1 MQTKKT
7 GEVNMNEIKKTN
19 IEELIQ
25 EAKRAKESGASLS
38 SVFKYFA
45 EKNGKASGSVRNA
58 YYAAMKTAGLNGS
71 AELNENSESNENLSR
86 KGGAKEIKDIIG
98 VNHDEKKPSELFEGL
113 KVNKIVTFK
122 ESETDA
128 LVKKVLTGITFG
140 KSVRRAISE
149 ISRGEKEA
157 LRNQNKY
164 RNTLKR
170 DKPRVE
176 RLRKEII
183 SEVGKCYDPYLK
195 PPSRDELLDDLK
207 NEINNFYDR
216 IASRVS
222 IENMLLKHELNAC
235 RAENARL
242 KSLLERE
249 NIKF

>member
-1 MQTKKT
+1 
-7 GEVNMNEIKKTN
+7 MNEIKRTD

-25 EAKRAKESGASLS
+25 EAKRAKETGASLS

-58 YYAAMKTAGLNGS
+58 YYAAMKNAGLNGS
-71 AELNENSESNENLSR
+71 AELNENTESDENLSG
-86 KGGAKEIKDIIG
+86 KVGAKY
-98 VNHDEKKPSELFEGL
+98 NEKSPSELYQGL

-128 LVKKVLTGITFG
+128 LVKKVLTGVTFG

-207 NEINNFYDR
+207 NEINNFYER
-216 IASRVS
+216 IASRVR

-235 RAENARL
+235 RAENAAL
-242 KSLLERE
+242 KAQLDDLMQK
-249 NIKF
+249 N

>member
-1 MQTKKT
+1 
-7 GEVNMNEIKKTN
+7 MNEIKRTN

-38 SVFKYFA
+38 SVFKFFA

-58 YYAAMKTAGLNGS
+58 YYAAMKNAGLNGS
-71 AELNENSESNENLSR
+71 AEFNEKTESNENLSGKVEA
-86 KGGAKEIKDIIG
+86 KGIIGAKH
-98 VNHDEKKPSELFEGL
+98 NEKSPSELYQGL

-128 LVKKVLTGITFG
+128 LVKKVLTGVTFG

-216 IASRVS
+216 IASRVR
-222 IENMLLKHELNAC
+222 IENTLLKHELTVC
-235 RAENARL
+235 RAENAALKARL
-242 KSLLERE
+242 NDLTQK
-249 NIKF
+249 N